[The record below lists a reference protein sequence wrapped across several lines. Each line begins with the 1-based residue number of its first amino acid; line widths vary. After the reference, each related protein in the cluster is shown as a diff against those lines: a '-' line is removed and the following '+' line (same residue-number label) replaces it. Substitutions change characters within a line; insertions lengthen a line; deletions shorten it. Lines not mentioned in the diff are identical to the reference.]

1 MGRAKA
7 MASVH
12 DVAVYI
18 LQRQGRM
25 SAMKLQKLVYYCQAW
40 HLVWEER
47 PLFKERIEAW
57 ANGPVVRDL
66 YREHRRKFE
75 VTVRTFA
82 DGLPERLTQTEIETI
97 DTVLESYGKLKAFEL
112 SDMTHRE
119 TPWRQARGSLPSGAP
134 CSNVITEA
142 AMAEY
147 YESLL

>member
-1 MGRAKA
+1 
-7 MASVH
+7 MASVL

-18 LQRQGRM
+18 LQRQGHM

-40 HLVWEER
+40 HLVWEGR
-47 PLFKERIEAW
+47 PLFEEHIEAW

-75 VTVRTFA
+75 VSPKTFP
-82 DGLPERLTQTEIETI
+82 DGRPERLTGDEKETI
-97 DTVLESYGKLKAFEL
+97 DAVLDSYGSLKPFEL

-119 TPWRQARGSLPSGAP
+119 PPWRDARNGLPAGAA
-134 CSNVITEA
+134 CANVIRHA